1 VIVWVIPSRVGE
13 KVAQSDA
20 LFFGRKRLTVTVGG
34 AVAPPTAGSEP
45 DVITWGLV
53 NGTARRVPGRDSARE
68 ATPGWNTSC
77 FSGRRFDG
85 GFPR

>member
-1 VIVWVIPSRVGE
+1 MI
-13 KVAQSDA
+13 
-20 LFFGRKRLTVTVGG
+20 RLAHSYVLNNMTLSNASPPNVTVGG
-34 AVAPPTAGSEP
+34 AVAHPTAGSEP
-45 DVITWGLV
+45 DVITWDLV
-53 NGTARRVPGRDSARE
+53 NGTARRVLGRDSGRE